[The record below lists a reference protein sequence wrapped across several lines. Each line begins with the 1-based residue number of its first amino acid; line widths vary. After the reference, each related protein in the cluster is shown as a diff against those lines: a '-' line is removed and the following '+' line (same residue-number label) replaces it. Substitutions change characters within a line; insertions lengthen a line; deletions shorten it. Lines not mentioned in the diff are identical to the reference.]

1 MKFILVSLLSTLFA
15 TAIIVSIFYFFYRK
29 KIKNSFKVE
38 LNDKINEGVIHHQY
52 HQGLTGGQAGTTNSA
67 PPHFFAASSET
78 EPFSEGQFWLNGR
91 RRRHLMASAPN
102 HN

>member
-38 LNDKINEGVIHHQY
+38 LNDKINEALAKYYHDGQNDTNYSGVSK
-52 HQGLTGGQAGTTNSA
+52 N
-67 PPHFFAASSET
+67 
-78 EPFSEGQFWLNGR
+78 N
-91 RRRHLMASAPN
+91 
-102 HN
+102 